1 MTDFVLPPVGE
12 GLIEVELLR
21 WLVQPGDQVRPGQ
34 GLAEVMSDKA
44 TMEVPAPFAGQIVEL
59 YAVPGRK
66 VRVGEPLLRYA
77 PAESAAEV
85 PPEEKT
91 EAAAATPAA
100 ATPAAASSTPLS
112 PVAEPARPAVEL
124 GRPTVESGRPAAEPL
139 PTASRGNGSQ
149 STAGAA
155 AGRAMPF
162 VPPAAP
168 SVRLL
173 ARQLGL
179 DLSRIRG
186 SGPGGRILIEDLAP
200 FLRRPAEPT
209 PTSAENRPPT
219 RYPTDAESFDLGTP
233 GTRLPLTGLRKRIA
247 EHLTTAKRLI
257 PHYSYM
263 DECDVT
269 DLVRLREQLKEAAAQ
284 AGIKL
289 TYLPFLV
296 KAVVAA
302 LREVPLVNSTFDEAA
317 AEIILHDHYHIGIAV
332 ATAAGLIV
340 PVIKD
345 ADKKDIWT
353 IAQDIERLS
362 QQARSGRIHWND
374 LQGGTFTI
382 TSIGNIGG
390 LMATPIVNHPQ
401 VGILGVG
408 KIVKRPVY
416 DEHER
421 LRPAHLVYLS
431 FSFDHR
437 VVDGAVGVVFGNA
450 VRRHLQKPAALL
462 LSPPPAVSPTS
473 R

>member
-1 MTDFVLPPVGE
+1 MHFPTEGAPMTDFLLPPVGE

-21 WLVQPGDQVRPGQ
+21 WLVQPGDIVRPGQ

-44 TMEVPAPFAGQIVEL
+44 TMEIPAPFAGKIVEL
-59 YAVPGRK
+59 YAREGRK
-66 VRVGEPLLRYA
+66 VRVGERLLRYA
-77 PAESAAEV
+77 STESAPLNPVETAPTPSV
-85 PPEEKT
+85 EKGVT
-91 EAAAATPAA
+91 TI
-100 ATPAAASSTPLS
+100 S
-112 PVAEPARPAVEL
+112 AEPSRESSGSEIPAGSVSRTTPE
-124 GRPTVESGRPAAEPL
+124 PVHASPA
-139 PTASRGNGSQ
+139 GNGSQ
-149 STAGAA
+149 TSGLANAGNRRQSA
-155 AGRAMPF
+155 
-162 VPPAAP
+162 PPAAP

-173 ARQLGL
+173 ARKLGL

-186 SGPGGRILIEDLAP
+186 SGPGGRILIEDLTP
-200 FLRRPAEPT
+200 YLRRPSERVTFLERDRPAGRSPTEAEL
-209 PTSAENRPPT
+209 
-219 RYPTDAESFDLGTP
+219 FDLGTP
-233 GTRLPLTGLRKRIA
+233 GTRLPLVGLRKRIA
-247 EHLTTAKRLI
+247 EHLVTAKRHI

-269 DLVRLREQLKEAAAQ
+269 DLVRLREQLQEASTQ
-284 AGIKL
+284 AGVKL

-296 KAVVAA
+296 KAAVAA
-302 LREVPLVNSTFDEAA
+302 LREVPIVNSTFDEAA
-317 AEIILHDHYHIGIAV
+317 AEITIHDRYHIGIAV

-362 QQARSGRIHWND
+362 QQARSGRIPWSD

-390 LMATPIVNHPQ
+390 LMATPIINHPQ

-416 DEHER
+416 DEHDR
-421 LRPAHLVYLS
+421 LRPAHIVYLS

-437 VVDGAVGVVFGNA
+437 IVDGAVGVVFGNA
-450 VRRHLQKPAALL
+450 VRRHLQKPALL
-462 LSPPPAVSPTS
+462 LASPPQAVRTTSP
-473 R
+473 

>member
-1 MTDFVLPPVGE
+1 
-12 GLIEVELLR
+12 
-21 WLVQPGDQVRPGQ
+21 
-34 GLAEVMSDKA
+34 
-44 TMEVPAPFAGQIVEL
+44 
-59 YAVPGRK
+59 
-66 VRVGEPLLRYA
+66 
-77 PAESAAEV
+77 
-85 PPEEKT
+85 
-91 EAAAATPAA
+91 
-100 ATPAAASSTPLS
+100 
-112 PVAEPARPAVEL
+112 
-124 GRPTVESGRPAAEPL
+124 
-139 PTASRGNGSQ
+139 
-149 STAGAA
+149 
-155 AGRAMPF
+155 
-162 VPPAAP
+162 
-168 SVRLL
+168 L

-179 DLSRIRG
+179 DLARIRG

-200 FLRRPAEPT
+200 FLRRPAETT
-209 PTSAENRPPT
+209 PASAENRPPT

-296 KAVVAA
+296 KAAVAA

-353 IAQDIERLS
+353 IAQEIERLS

-416 DEHER
+416 DEHDR

-462 LSPPPAVSPTS
+462 LSPPLAVSPTS
-473 R
+473 RSVG

>member
-66 VRVGEPLLRYA
+66 VRVGERLLRYA
-77 PAESAAEV
+77 PAESAAGVPAEGTTATAASPAAESSSV
-85 PPEEKT
+85 PPMSPRSSTTPAFEPLQTSSEGNGSRGPAL
-91 EAAAATPAA
+91 AAAAR
-100 ATPAAASSTPLS
+100 ATS
-112 PVAEPARPAVEL
+112 VA
-124 GRPTVESGRPAAEPL
+124 
-139 PTASRGNGSQ
+139 
-149 STAGAA
+149 
-155 AGRAMPF
+155 
-162 VPPAAP
+162 PPAAP

-186 SGPGGRILIEDLAP
+186 SGPGGRILLEDLAP
-200 FLRRPAEPT
+200 FLRRPSEAAPSSGEH
-209 PTSAENRPPT
+209 RPPHPPPADT
-219 RYPTDAESFDLGTP
+219 EIFDLGTP

>member
-66 VRVGEPLLRYA
+66 VRVGERLLRYA

-85 PPEEKT
+85 PPERKT
-91 EAAAATPAA
+91 EAAAATPVAVSSPPVA
-100 ATPAAASSTPLS
+100 VSSTPT
-112 PVAEPARPAVEL
+112 PAPEPARPA
-124 GRPTVESGRPAAEPL
+124 AETP
-139 PTASRGNGSQ
+139 PTASQGNGSRR
-149 STAGAA
+149 TTGAA
-155 AGRAMPF
+155 AGRATP
-162 VPPAAP
+162 VAPPAAP

-179 DLSRIRG
+179 DLARIRG
-186 SGPGGRILIEDLAP
+186 SGPGGRILLEDLAP

-209 PTSAENRPPT
+209 PASAEHRTPT
-219 RYPTDAESFDLGTP
+219 RYPTDAVSFDLGTP

-353 IAQDIERLS
+353 IAQEIERLS

-473 R
+473 RSLG

>member
-1 MTDFVLPPVGE
+1 M
-12 GLIEVELLR
+12 IYQR
-21 WLVQPGDQVRPGQ
+21 QP
-34 GLAEVMSDKA
+34 
-44 TMEVPAPFAGQIVEL
+44 T
-59 YAVPGRK
+59 
-66 VRVGEPLLRYA
+66 
-77 PAESAAEV
+77 
-85 PPEEKT
+85 
-91 EAAAATPAA
+91 
-100 ATPAAASSTPLS
+100 
-112 PVAEPARPAVEL
+112 
-124 GRPTVESGRPAAEPL
+124 
-139 PTASRGNGSQ
+139 
-149 STAGAA
+149 
-155 AGRAMPF
+155 
-162 VPPAAP
+162 PPAAP

-173 ARQLGL
+173 ARKLGV

-186 SGPGGRILIEDLAP
+186 SGPGGRILIEDLTP
-200 FLRRPAEPT
+200 FLRQSSDKV
-209 PTSAENRPPT
+209 SATGKERFAGHPPT
-219 RYPTDAESFDLGTP
+219 EANLFDLGTP
-233 GTRLPLTGLRKRIA
+233 GTRLPLVGLRRRIA
-247 EHLTTAKRLI
+247 EHLVTAKRHI

-269 DLVRLREQLKEAAAQ
+269 DLVRLREQMQEVAAQ

-302 LREVPLVNSTFDEAA
+302 LREVPIVNSTFDEDA
-317 AEIILHDHYHIGIAV
+317 AEITLHDHYHIGIAV

-345 ADKKDIWT
+345 ADKKDVWA

-390 LMATPIVNHPQ
+390 LLATPIINHPQ
-401 VGILGVG
+401 VGILGIG

-416 DEHER
+416 DEHDR
-421 LRPAHLVYLS
+421 LRPAHIVYLS

-450 VRRHLQKPAALL
+450 VRRYLQKPATLL
-462 LSPPPAVSPTS
+462 VPPSSVPLPIPKGI
-473 R
+473 